1 MVKGTRKEF
10 ACKKIIGA
18 TDTMPIVE
26 FPYNR
31 QGEKNA
37 RAAARM
43 HGGKYIS
50 DKKGKGKG
58 KGIGVMIAVGPV
70 KKKSPARRTR
80 KKA

>member
-26 FPYNR
+26 FPYTKE
-31 QGEKNA
+31 GEKNA

-50 DKKGKGKG
+50 DKKGKG